1 MRGMIHTVWP
11 MGISAL
17 RRRQFVRGLR
27 LAGNLLLGF
36 VTLMFVAIGATVLT
50 GGEPGRFGKV
60 GDCIALLAGFW
71 ILFARA
77 DDWKTWVAGF
87 FGFTGLCSG
96 VGILISGHMATYPYK
111 PVPQKDAILIVVFA
125 VLLTAATFPTADFR
139 RPCGPFGRALLAV
152 AVVAFFMA
160 VVLGPTNYTWL
171 AVSLALFVIVR
182 LRFLLVK
189 HRTRNVRHFAL
200 TDAGR

>member
-1 MRGMIHTVWP
+1 MIHTVWL
-11 MGISAL
+11 MRISA
-17 RRRQFVRGLR
+17 RRRGQFVRGFR

-36 VTLMFVAIGATVLT
+36 VTLAFVAIGATVLT

-87 FGFTGLCSG
+87 FGFPGLCSG
-96 VGILISGHMATYPYK
+96 VGILISGHMAAYPYK
-111 PVPQKDAILIVVFA
+111 PVPQKDAILILVFA

-139 RPCGPFGRALLAV
+139 KPCGPFSRALLAA

-160 VVLGPTNYTWL
+160 VVQGTTNYTWL
-171 AVSLALFVIVR
+171 AVSLGLFLVVR
-182 LRFLLVK
+182 LRLLLVK
-189 HRTRNVRHFAL
+189 HRTRNVHHSAL
-200 TDAGR
+200 AEDVAR